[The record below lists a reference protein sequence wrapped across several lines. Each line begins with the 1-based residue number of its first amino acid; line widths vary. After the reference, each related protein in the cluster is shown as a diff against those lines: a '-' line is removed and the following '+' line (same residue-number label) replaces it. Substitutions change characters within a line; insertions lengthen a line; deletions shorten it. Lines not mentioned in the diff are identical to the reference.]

1 MAVAAVIAHGRL
13 LRSRPAAQP
22 VPRGQSVLTAGAHEL
37 LATLRETRR
46 ARPELLRFLVGHM
59 FADAC
64 VVSIPPRE
72 RFRPLRGNASLVR
85 ARTTRTPPRRFPR
98 RTSNPRGRSPTATA
112 RDAAAPCACVVSRFP
127 RVASSLS
134 SFNPA
139 LSRGVRRSRLPPC
152 ARAAA
157 AAAAVRPAGCRRSR
171 RSRRRT

>member
-1 MAVAAVIAHGRL
+1 MSFSTVTLRVFVFENERGRSSSSRSARASSHPFPPRRGTFMAVAAAIAHGRL

-85 ARTTRTPPRRFPR
+85 ARTTRTPASFP
-98 RTSNPRGRSPTATA
+98 ATHEQPA
-112 RDAAAPCACVVSRFP
+112 RP
-127 RVASSLS
+127 LS
-134 SFNPA
+134 D
-139 LSRGVRRSRLPPC
+139 RDG
-152 ARAAA
+152 
-157 AAAAVRPAGCRRSR
+157 
-171 RSRRRT
+171 SRRRRAVCVCCLAFPSRRVVSLLL